1 MRVGSRLNFVQSYN
15 SSQICLERN
24 MMLFVG
30 ILMLFWSCS
39 ESRNMIIKHG
49 SSTSRSVLLRNV
61 SSIIKTDSK
70 EECIQSCRNNSMCSG
85 SILLGVDACVL
96 YSDARCSCPD
106 DAVSVSSELDSR
118 YKIFRVG
125 DGESF
130 VDVRAACHKEGMK
143 LLDINSQHEQDKIKQ
158 LIADF
163 KIEGL

>member
-1 MRVGSRLNFVQSYN
+1 
-15 SSQICLERN
+15 
-24 MMLFVG
+24 MLH
-30 ILMLFWSCS
+30 WSCS

-49 SSTSRSVLLRNV
+49 SSSAKSVLLRNV
-61 SSIIKTDSK
+61 LSQIKAATK

-130 VDVRAACHKEGMK
+130 VDVRAACHEEGMK
-143 LLDINSQHEQDKIKQ
+143 LLDINTQHEQEKLKEFIANHTGQSFKKIVY
-158 LIADF
+158 
-163 KIEGL
+163 G